1 MWALAI
7 GADFGGGLTL
17 LGASANVMVAG
28 MSERAG
34 KKISFLKFMAYG
46 SPATLLTLMAATP
59 YLLLR
64 YYL

>member
-1 MWALAI
+1 VLAI
-7 GADFGGGLTL
+7 GADFGGSLTL

-28 MSERAG
+28 MSEQARR
-34 KKISFLKFMAYG
+34 SPSSSSWLTG
-46 SPATLLTLMAATP
+46 SPATLLTLMVATP